1 MKRAALLLALLLAL
15 LVAVSTA
22 RADVAP
28 PVGKG
33 KKLVPVAAVVE
44 VPDSFPD
51 CAFFELSWSS
61 APGPPPHGDS
71 SR

>member
-1 MKRAALLLALLLAL
+1 VGLA
-15 LVAVSTA
+15 
-22 RADVAP
+22 
-28 PVGKG
+28 G
-33 KKLVPVAAVVE
+33 KKFVPVAAVVE

-51 CAFFELSWSS
+51 RAFFELSWSS